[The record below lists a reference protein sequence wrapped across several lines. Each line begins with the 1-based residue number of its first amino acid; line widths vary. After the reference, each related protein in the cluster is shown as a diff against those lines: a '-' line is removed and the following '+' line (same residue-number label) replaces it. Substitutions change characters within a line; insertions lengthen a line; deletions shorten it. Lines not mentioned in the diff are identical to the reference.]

1 MVIFSPR
8 IFSVSATFC
17 GHEHTCCSFIQQ
29 GLAKFYRCNTQYEGK
44 MLCIRCCRCCCCSF
58 IQQGF
63 AKFTGVTPSTKVK
76 CFAFIVV
83 VVVVGSSIQQGL
95 AEFCRCNTQ
104 YEGKMPYILVVVI
117 VVVLLPSQI
126 LSPEP
131 LSSRCSPTWSCLC
144 HMDNN
149 PKP

>member
-29 GLAKFYRCNTQYEGK
+29 G
-44 MLCIRCCRCCCCSF
+44 
-58 IQQGF
+58 F

-76 CFAFIVV
+76 CFALIVV
-83 VVVVGSSIQQGL
+83 IVVVGSSIQQGV

-131 LSSRCSPTWSCLC
+131 LSNRCSPTWSCLC
-144 HMDNN
+144 HMDND